1 MSLLQQLPL
10 QFAGELH
17 EVRLINF
24 SVEPYEVLPGL
35 HKSFTPL
42 KYKGRALI
50 SMVDVQLKNM
60 RLPGWFEH
68 FTFNYRHI
76 GFRLLIDDS
85 RFTWT
90 KPRGIYFLRSFT
102 DQALWAH
109 LGNLFTIYQLE
120 PAHIREEQGR
130 FSLEKGGQQ
139 LSYALSDSPAPT
151 SAPTELQEEVAR
163 LDRAYT
169 RQLGQ
174 VNYVQIQRERW
185 PLQWANCTHFET
197 SFFETAQFEG
207 AFRVTDTIHYQW
219 QPPKSVY

>member
-1 MSLLQQLPL
+1 MSLLQHLPL

-24 SVEPYEVLPGL
+24 SVEPEEVLPQL
-35 HKSFTPL
+35 HKSFSPL
-42 KYKGRALI
+42 KHKGRALI

-60 RLPGWFEH
+60 RLPGWFEQ
-68 FTFNYRHI
+68 FKFNYRHI

-102 DQALWAH
+102 DQTVWAH

-120 PAHIREEQGR
+120 PALINEEQGR
-130 FSLEKGGQQ
+130 FTLTKGKEQ
-139 LSYALSDSPAPT
+139 LSYALSDSPPHS
-151 SAPTELQEEVAR
+151 SAPADLQEEVAR
-163 LDRAYT
+163 LDRAYS

-185 PLQWANCTHFET
+185 PLQWANCTHFVT
-197 SFFETAQFEG
+197 SFL
-207 AFRVTDTIHYQW
+207 
-219 QPPKSVY
+219 QPPDLKGLFG